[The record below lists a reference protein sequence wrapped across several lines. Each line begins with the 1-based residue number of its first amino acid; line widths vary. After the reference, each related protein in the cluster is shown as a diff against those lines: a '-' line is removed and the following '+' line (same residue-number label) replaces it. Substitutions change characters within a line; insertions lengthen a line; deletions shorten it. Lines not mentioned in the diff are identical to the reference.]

1 MRIIG
6 ENSETDLAR
15 QRALDQVDWK
25 IRELTANLLRITRGA
40 GKPYEIMTQMIE
52 LAEAIRVYH
61 AATGLS
67 PYADEFARA
76 LNVSNDLETMQHWR
90 AEDRDRDDA
99 EERIIRGVLQVVAS
113 RLVHQRTQEAAG
125 DSEMYDGI
133 RSLENLRAEARK
145 AQAKAAR
152 GPDAGVVKGRP
163 TKPKAK
169 VGRPKVK

>member
-1 MRIIG
+1 
-6 ENSETDLAR
+6 
-15 QRALDQVDWK
+15 
-25 IRELTANLLRITRGA
+25 
-40 GKPYEIMTQMIE
+40 
-52 LAEAIRVYH
+52 
-61 AATGLS
+61 
-67 PYADEFARA
+67 
-76 LNVSNDLETMQHWR
+76 MQHWR